1 MAEKHISPII
11 APEGLTQTSANHIAN
26 IAKEMYESLESEMA
40 SIRLYNRDYTLA
52 VNGNSYRV
60 ENESD
65 KALLN
70 ALASKLAEVAQL
82 KSLIAYLREGIKACK
97 AAIESGE
104 AEMNIRHHHNEPKRP
119 DKKSVEGFLVEQS
132 AAEQARYFTLEAKA
146 ATLGKMVHPDG
157 PLAEARKRYYLVKK
171 NPTAVS
177 GHGQEAEINT
187 FSSGFAEEDVE
198 KVFFQILHEHRKV
211 QAEFNSLKADLEKRA
226 AEQYR
231 AALDEFEQKSSAF
244 EMEKAR
250 ERLTHEK
257 WANSLRISIPD
268 SLKGIYEKVSE
279 VAAAR

>member
-1 MAEKHISPII
+1 MAEKRISPII

-26 IAKEMYESLESEMA
+26 IAKEMYESLESEIA
-40 SIRLYNRDYTLA
+40 SIRLHNRDYTLA

-65 KALLN
+65 KALLS
-70 ALASKLAEVAQL
+70 ALAAKLAEVAQL
-82 KSLIAYLREGIKACK
+82 KSLIAYLREGIKAC
-97 AAIESGE
+97 AVAIKE
-104 AEMNIRHHHNEPKRP
+104 NENEITLRQLQKSPTRP
-119 DKKSVEGFLVEQS
+119 SKKGVEDFLSEQA

-157 PLAEARKRYYLVKK
+157 PLAEARKQYYFVKK

-187 FSSGFAEEDVE
+187 FSSGFTDEEVE
-198 KVFFQILHEHRKV
+198 KVFFQIQHEHRKV
-211 QAEFNSLKADLEKRA
+211 QAELNSLKADLEKRA
-226 AEQYR
+226 AEENR
-231 AALDEFEQKSSAF
+231 AGLDEFEQKSSALKT
-244 EMEKAR
+244 ETAR
-250 ERLTHEK
+250 ERLKHEK